1 MRLSLHGLDF
11 IPSTQVHTSCP
22 APHPLS
28 VQAWDLGP
36 ASPEAWDP
44 CGSGRQNISPG
55 SGVQILFSVQ
65 LPTHYVTLGSLP
77 PQSGPQFPNYT
88 MRTFNQMI
96 SLVPLHATA
105 PRIYDFGQ
113 EDLAQTLGNKWHGVY
128 W

>member
-1 MRLSLHGLDF
+1 M
-11 IPSTQVHTSCP
+11 
-22 APHPLS
+22 
-28 VQAWDLGP
+28 
-36 ASPEAWDP
+36 
-44 CGSGRQNISPG
+44 GSMWLRQTEHQPWVRSSNP
-55 SGVQILFSVQ
+55 ILCAV
-65 LPTHYVTLGSLP
+65 TNHYMTLGSLP

-105 PRIYDFGQ
+105 PRIYDFVQ